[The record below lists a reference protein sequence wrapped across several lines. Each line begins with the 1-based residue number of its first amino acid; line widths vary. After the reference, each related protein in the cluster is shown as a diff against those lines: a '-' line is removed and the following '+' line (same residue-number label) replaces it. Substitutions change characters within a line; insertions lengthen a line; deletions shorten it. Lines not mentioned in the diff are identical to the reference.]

1 MKENGFVKSW
11 EMRSGRLKVKMK
23 LAKEEKM
30 NKIWKDERKDTYRRE
45 RERVIEEKCSR
56 VWEESEN
63 ENDTRERERER
74 VLLGWV
80 GFTNTT
86 LQNLHLELEL

>member
-45 RERVIEEKCSR
+45 RESEKEWSR
-56 VWEESEN
+56 KSVVGFEN
-63 ENDTRERERER
+63 EMRYKRARERERER
-74 VLLGWV
+74 E
-80 GFTNTT
+80 FC
-86 LQNLHLELEL
+86 